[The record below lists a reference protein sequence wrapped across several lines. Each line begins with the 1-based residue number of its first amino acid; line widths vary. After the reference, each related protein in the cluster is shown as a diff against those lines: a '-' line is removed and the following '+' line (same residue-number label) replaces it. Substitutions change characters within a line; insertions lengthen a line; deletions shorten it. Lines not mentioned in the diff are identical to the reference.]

1 MSCLGFKHRETSAN
15 YPGRVI
21 SILSSAIF
29 FYSSEQRFCLF
40 PKQFVPC
47 AHSHAEITVLAGLG
61 VWLEI
66 ADVVNVQGGG
76 WELLEQAEH
85 PNGRNKLLPVCFQL
99 RWKCRKE
106 DETGGGYSKDVLLQI
121 LQKVLSDT
129 LPYLL
134 LGLPLISVL

>member
-1 MSCLGFKHRETSAN
+1 MSCLCFKHRETSAN
-15 YPGRVI
+15 YPGRAI

-29 FYSSEQRFCLF
+29 FYSSEQRFSLF

-76 WELLEQAEH
+76 SCLSRQHIQTGKINSCCLFPSSGGNAGRKMRLEGDT
-85 PNGRNKLLPVCFQL
+85 PKMCCCRSCKRSCLTLFPVYYWVF
-99 RWKCRKE
+99 
-106 DETGGGYSKDVLLQI
+106 
-121 LQKVLSDT
+121 
-129 LPYLL
+129 P
-134 LGLPLISVL
+134 